1 MKVVVL
7 TNIGSHRGNHK
18 SVVIAIVMTDYI
30 SCPTH
35 KFPLRKLNTRL
46 TVYCET
52 ESHNKS
58 HMKNC
63 SLSPTYSIPKIK
75 TFAQL

>member
-1 MKVVVL
+1 MFDPQVPLKETEHKVD
-7 TNIGSHRGNHK
+7 S
-18 SVVIAIVMTDYI
+18 
-30 SCPTH
+30 
-35 KFPLRKLNTRL
+35 L

-52 ESHNKS
+52 LFHNKL

-75 TFAQL
+75 SFAQLKLKQKVSQ

>member
-1 MKVVVL
+1 MSDPQVPLKKTECKVD
-7 TNIGSHRGNHK
+7 S
-18 SVVIAIVMTDYI
+18 
-30 SCPTH
+30 
-35 KFPLRKLNTRL
+35 F

>member
-1 MKVVVL
+1 MSDPQV
-7 TNIGSHRGNHK
+7 
-18 SVVIAIVMTDYI
+18 
-30 SCPTH
+30 
-35 KFPLRKLNTRL
+35 PLKKTECEVDSF